1 MMEECVQGGGN
12 SEGGWRK
19 EGEGEQKEKKVKQVR
34 NERRGGRRMK

>member
-19 EGEGEQKEKKVKQVR
+19 EGGGQKEKKVKHVR
-34 NERRGGRRMK
+34 NESRGGRRMK